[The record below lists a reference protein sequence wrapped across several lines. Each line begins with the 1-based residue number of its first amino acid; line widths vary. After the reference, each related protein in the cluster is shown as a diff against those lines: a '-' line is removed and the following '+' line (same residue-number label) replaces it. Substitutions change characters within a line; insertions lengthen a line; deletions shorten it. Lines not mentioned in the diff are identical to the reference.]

1 MNDDQDASRNTLPP
15 QADVVANVEA
25 AADADN
31 RVGYR
36 RPPRHS
42 RFQPGQSGNP
52 RGPPRGSSRSRTSS
66 ARVSDKR

>member
-52 RGPPRGSSRSRTSS
+52 RGRPRGSSRSRTSS